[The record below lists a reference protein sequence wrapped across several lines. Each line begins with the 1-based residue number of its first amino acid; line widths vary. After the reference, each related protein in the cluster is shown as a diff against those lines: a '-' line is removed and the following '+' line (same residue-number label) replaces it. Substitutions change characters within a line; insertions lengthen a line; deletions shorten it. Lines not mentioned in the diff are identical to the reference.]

1 MFRLLCQRRL
11 LNIADQGS
19 VEDVPPYHR
28 EMVPSLIRLSH
39 ITGLLSNFS
48 LLVVWD
54 RKIHQWQGSKV
65 IPQV

>member
-1 MFRLLCQRRL
+1 MFRLLCQRSL
-11 LNIADQGS
+11 LNIANQGS

-39 ITGLLSNFS
+39 ITELLSNFS

-54 RKIHQWQGSKV
+54 WKISQWRGSKV
-65 IPQV
+65 VPQV